1 MMLER
6 DFSRF
11 NSPMT
16 HRYDSPFEFYPGFDP
31 RDVRQDLELNP
42 IWNFQQRRRVQRQEC
57 ECGKCGQGSSNRYPN
72 RSRGPDRPVQPANR
86 KFGRGRTIM
95 DEDHI
100 EIPINIT
107 NKNSKSTKSDQT
119 EPKINPDSIKKP
131 KNKRPKKSE
140 GRNQKK
146 VEKETIINNGGA
158 REQSQKLNVGNRSN
172 LTKEEPILVELS
184 TPEIK
189 NVDFDPF
196 HADEEIEI
204 QPCL

>member
-1 MMLER
+1 
-6 DFSRF
+6 
-11 NSPMT
+11 
-16 HRYDSPFEFYPGFDP
+16 
-31 RDVRQDLELNP
+31 
-42 IWNFQQRRRVQRQEC
+42 
-57 ECGKCGQGSSNRYPN
+57 
-72 RSRGPDRPVQPANR
+72 
-86 KFGRGRTIM
+86 M

-107 NKNSKSTKSDQT
+107 NKNSKSSKSDQT
-119 EPKINPDSIKKP
+119 EPRINPDSAKKP
-131 KNKRPKKSE
+131 KNKRPKNSE
-140 GRNQKK
+140 GRNQQKA
-146 VEKETIINNGGA
+146 EKDIITTSA
-158 REQSQKLNVGNRSN
+158 REQPLKLNVGNRSN

>member
-1 MMLER
+1 MGR
-6 DFSRF
+6 
-11 NSPMT
+11 P
-16 HRYDSPFEFYPGFDP
+16 
-31 RDVRQDLELNP
+31 
-42 IWNFQQRRRVQRQEC
+42 
-57 ECGKCGQGSSNRYPN
+57 
-72 RSRGPDRPVQPANR
+72 RGPDRPVQPANR

-119 EPKINPDSIKKP
+119 EPKINPDSNRKP
-131 KNKRPKKSE
+131 KNKRTKKTE

-146 VEKETIINNGGA
+146 VEKGTIITKDGA
-158 REQSQKLNVGNRSN
+158 QEQPLKLNVGDRSN
-172 LTKEEPILVELS
+172 LATEEPILVELS

-189 NVDFDPF
+189 SVDFDPF
-196 HADEEIEI
+196 YADEEIEI

>member
-1 MMLER
+1 MFER

-16 HRYDSPFEFYPGFDP
+16 HRYDSPFGFYPGFDP

-42 IWNFQQRRRVQRQEC
+42 IWNFQQRRRVPRQGC
-57 ECGKCGQGSSNRYPN
+57 ECGKCDQGSANRHPH
-72 RSRGPDRPVQPANR
+72 RPRGPVQPANR

-107 NKNSKSTKSDQT
+107 SKNSKSTKSDQN
-119 EPKINPDSIKKP
+119 EPKINPDSGKKP
-131 KNKRPKKSE
+131 KNKQPKKSE

-146 VEKETIINNGGA
+146 VEKETIIYNGGA
-158 REQSQKLNVGNRSN
+158 KEQPHKLNVGDRSN
-172 LTKEEPILVELS
+172 LTTEEAILVQLS

>member
-1 MMLER
+1 MFER

-16 HRYDSPFEFYPGFDP
+16 HRYDSPFGFYPGFDP

-42 IWNFQQRRRVQRQEC
+42 IWNFQQRRRVPRQEC
-57 ECGKCGQGSSNRYPN
+57 ECGKCDQRSSNRYPN
-72 RSRGPDRPVQPANR
+72 RPRGPDRPVQPANR

-107 NKNSKSTKSDQT
+107 NKKSNSKKSDQT
-119 EPKINPDSIKKP
+119 DPKINLDSAKKP
-131 KNKRPKKSE
+131 KNKRPKNSE

-146 VEKETIINNGGA
+146 VEKETIITNDGA
-158 REQSQKLNVGNRSN
+158 KEQPQKLNVGDRSN
-172 LTKEEPILVELS
+172 LAREEPILVELWTS
-184 TPEIK
+184 EIK
-189 NVDFDPF
+189 NDDFDPF

-204 QPCL
+204 SPCL